1 MGRMQMELHTGID
14 LAVALVRQDN
24 LTDLLRTA
32 TRQLS
37 KTFGLDRCWALEL
50 DMSGRTLHC
59 SDLGEAGEFDCG
71 DFSHPFAHVLRSGQP
86 QALSRAASHRLDH
99 AGFQALFEASGRP
112 RSLWLEPLQD
122 EGGRLLGVLVLCR
135 DDVDWQG
142 VVEQPL
148 YTGLRELL
156 VRQWVAQL
164 RTRDQAWQ
172 RRLLKRSLDQLH
184 DTETLR
190 RRCERLARTLVG
202 GSESMVQLRT
212 QIVRAAGSQLSVLVQ
227 GETGCGKDVVARGVH
242 DLSARA
248 SGPLVVVNCAA
259 IPDTLLESEL
269 FGHTRGAFSGAD
281 QAKEG
286 LLAQA
291 DGGTLFLDEIG
302 DFPLTLQPKLLRF
315 IQDKEYERVG
325 DPVTR
330 RADVR
335 ILAATN
341 LDLTEMAKEGR
352 FREDLLYRLN
362 VITLTLPPLRERT
375 DDILTL
381 ADRFLAGFVKEY
393 ARPARG
399 FSEAAQNA
407 LLNHGWPGNIRELRN
422 VIERASIICNEE
434 RVDVAHLGLG
444 AEPEDNAAPRVGASL
459 SLDELEKAHIA
470 AVLASSPTLEQA
482 ARTLGIDAST
492 LYRKRKQFGL

>member
-1 MGRMQMELHTGID
+1 MQFARCRPVGHAFCTTALRWDQRPEKTTLMDATQSNGRILLVDDEPAILRTFRYCLEDEGYLVATASNGMQAESVLHSQVFD
-14 LAVALVRQDN
+14 LCFLDLRLGEESGLDVMARMRAIAPWMRVVMVTAHSAVDTAVDAMQAGAADYLVKPCSPDQLRMSAAKQLEARQMAARLETLEEEVRQTRVSGDSQSPAMMAV
-24 LTDLLRTA
+24 LETARQVAGTDANILI
-32 TRQLS
+32 
-37 KTFGLDRCWALEL
+37 
-50 DMSGRTLHC
+50 
-59 SDLGEAGEFDCG
+59 LGESGTGKGE
-71 DFSHPFAHVLRSGQP
+71 
-86 QALSRAASHRLDH
+86 
-99 AGFQALFEASGRP
+99 
-112 RSLWLEPLQD
+112 
-122 EGGRLLGVLVLCR
+122 
-135 DDVDWQG
+135 
-142 VVEQPL
+142 
-148 YTGLRELL
+148 
-156 VRQWVAQL
+156 
-164 RTRDQAWQ
+164 
-172 RRLLKRSLDQLH
+172 
-184 DTETLR
+184 
-190 RRCERLARTLVG
+190 LARLIHG
-202 GSESMVQLRT
+202 WSR
-212 QIVRAAGSQLSVLVQ
+212 RAKKECV
-227 GETGCGKDVVARGVH
+227 TI
-242 DLSARA
+242 
-248 SGPLVVVNCAA
+248 NCPSLNAE
-259 IPDTLLESEL
+259 LMESEL
-269 FGHTRGAFSGAD
+269 FGHTKGAFTGAS
-281 QAKEG
+281 ESTLG
-286 LLAQA
+286 RVSQA

-434 RVDVAHLGLG
+434 RVDVTHLGLG